1 VRCGTCG
8 AATRRAA
15 KFCDQCGSPLADS
28 GAGPR
33 RVSAATD
40 AERGDRRIVTALFAD
55 LVDYVRLVAE
65 HDPEDVRRQVDLALQ
80 AMVEAIEAFD
90 GTREKF
96 IGDAVFAVFG
106 WPIGHD
112 DDALRAAH
120 CALAIREAMTHVVA
134 STGGEPLEVRI
145 GIASGE
151 VVAAPRG
158 GDELEWS
165 LTGPAVTT
173 AARIQAIAQ
182 PGEILV
188 DEATLRAARKGLVV
202 EDRGPQLLRGQTRP
216 IRVARLLGEAGFQPW
231 RPPTGHLVG
240 REGERARLR
249 ALLERPKE
257 DRGAAIVIEGEA
269 GMGKSRLMADLAAI
283 APAAGFACTWVD
295 NVSYGA
301 REPYRFGRALAQTIA
316 DEHGTDS
323 GAMARRLLFTDDAS
337 PDQARIWAG
346 AVAAIARDAAFSG
359 WEEEAPLVPAD
370 PAGVARAI
378 QELAKRYVDR
388 LLEVSGPRIIFIDDL
403 HWIDPSSAAMV
414 EEMVGAI
421 ARGPLVLVFGTRPG
435 RSPASAALESLERI
449 VLTGLDEVETR
460 QLAATVAGTEID
472 PSDARRLHER
482 TAGNPLF
489 ITETVRAMLEDPS
502 PRAGGGRLGLDD
514 VTAATGMPIT
524 LRALLGARID
534 ALSEEARTVLRVASV
549 IGITFRAPVVAEVY
563 GERVDPDVYKRLA
576 EASLIVAI
584 DGAEGWRFS
593 HPLIHDAAYAGLLGS
608 TRRRLHARVADLL
621 ASRAG
626 RGAIGA
632 VARHR
637 AAAGDDERAVPM
649 LAAAAEEALAV
660 GAPAEA
666 ASFWTAAA
674 DLLGTGDT
682 ADAFRQ
688 RARVALDAIA
698 EPSLPSVPAP
708 G

>member
-15 KFCDQCGSPLADS
+15 KFCDQCGAPLADA
-28 GAGPR
+28 GARPR
-33 RVSAATD
+33 RVTEAAV

-65 HDPEDVRRQVDLALQ
+65 HDPEDVRHQVDSALQ
-80 AMVEAIEAFD
+80 AMVEAIESFD

-106 WPIGHD
+106 WPVAHD

-120 CALAIREAMTHVVA
+120 CALAIREALTQVVA

-145 GIASGE
+145 GVATGE

-158 GDELEWS
+158 EDELEWS

-182 PGEILV
+182 PGEILL
-188 DEATLRAARKGLVV
+188 DEATLRAARKGLAV
-202 EDRGPQLLRGQTRP
+202 EDRGPQLLRGQLRP

-231 RPPTGHLVG
+231 QPPVGHLVG

-249 ALLERPKE
+249 ALLERRTK
-257 DRGAAIVIEGEA
+257 DQGAAIVIEGEA
-269 GMGKSRLMADLAAI
+269 GMGKSRLMADLASV

-301 REPYRFGRALAQTIA
+301 REPYRFGRALAQAIA

-323 GAMARRLLFTDDAS
+323 GAMARRLLFTEDVPTA
-337 PDQARIWAG
+337 QARIWAG

-359 WEEEAPLVPAD
+359 WEEEALLVPAD
-370 PAGVARAI
+370 PAAVARAI
-378 QELAKRYVDR
+378 RELANRYVDR
-388 LLEVSGPRIIFIDDL
+388 LLEVSGPRVIFIDDL

-414 EEMVGAI
+414 EEIVGAT
-421 ARGPLVLVFGTRPG
+421 ARGPLILVLGTRPG
-435 RSPASAALESLERI
+435 RSPASGALESLERI
-449 VLTGLDEVETR
+449 VLTGLDESETS
-460 QLAATVAGTEID
+460 QLAATIAGTEID
-472 PSDARRLHER
+472 PSDVRRLHER

-489 ITETVRAMLEDPS
+489 ITETVRALLEDPS
-502 PRAGGGRLGLDD
+502 PRAGAGRLVLGDAT
-514 VTAATGMPIT
+514 VPTGMPMT

-549 IGITFRAPVVAEVY
+549 IGVSFRAPVVAEVF
-563 GERVDPDVYKRLA
+563 GERIEPEIYERLA
-576 EASLIVAI
+576 EASLIVPI
-584 DGAEGWRFS
+584 DGAEGWRFA
-593 HPLIHDAAYAGLLGS
+593 HPLLHDAAYAGLLGS
-608 TRRRLHARVADLL
+608 TRRRLHGRVADLL
-621 ASRAG
+621 TSRAG

-637 AAAGDDERAVPM
+637 AAAGDEARAVPM
-649 LAAAAEEALAV
+649 LAEAAEEALSV

-674 DLLGTGDT
+674 DLLGAGDV

-698 EPSLPSVPAP
+698 EPSLPSASPP